1 MREAKARAMAAKTD
15 VLERLRACHKEAQ
28 SAIRTALEVDE
39 RDGGAC
45 LSVHAVARMGVELLP
60 ASFSWGRRD
69 VEQQRKRVPV

>member
-15 VLERLRACHKEAQ
+15 VLDRLRACHKEAQ

-45 LSVHAVARMGVELLP
+45 LSV
-60 ASFSWGRRD
+60 
-69 VEQQRKRVPV
+69 

>member
-45 LSVHAVARMGVELLP
+45 LSV
-60 ASFSWGRRD
+60 
-69 VEQQRKRVPV
+69 

>member
-1 MREAKARAMAAKTD
+1 MELHCRNGLSPFMREAKARAMAAKTD

-45 LSVHAVARMGVELLP
+45 LSV
-60 ASFSWGRRD
+60 
-69 VEQQRKRVPV
+69 